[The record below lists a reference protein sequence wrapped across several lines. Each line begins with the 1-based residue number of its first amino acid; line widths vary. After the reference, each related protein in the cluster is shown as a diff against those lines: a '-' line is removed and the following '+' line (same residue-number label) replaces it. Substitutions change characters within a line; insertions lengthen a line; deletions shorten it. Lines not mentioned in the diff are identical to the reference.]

1 MAVSIVTTLY
11 KSARYVD
18 EFVARATALM
28 SDQDE
33 LIMVDDGSP
42 DDSLEIARKHA
53 IDDDRIV
60 LVELSRNFGHHAAIL
75 AGLSQARHERIF
87 LVDSDLEEEPE
98 LLREFSVTMDTSGA
112 DVVFGIHDQSQ
123 GSISR
128 RLTSKV
134 FWRLFSAMTDTSL
147 PLNICNVRLMN
158 RRYVDALV
166 SLPER
171 NAFLGGMFHWVG
183 FRQIAVPVTRKLR
196 SDPST
201 YSLAARVGLA
211 VRSVVSFS
219 AVPLKLM
226 LWIGT
231 TIASFSLLLAI
242 YYVVLKLLEPNI
254 QLGFTTL
261 IISIWLLGGTII
273 ACLGVI
279 GVYLAYM
286 YTELKQRP
294 RTVIREVTRAQRK

>member
-1 MAVSIVTTLY
+1 MEPRRPRQAACLAKDYPDRKRPAGPQIDKARGMLFRREPKPGHWRSSNGWLNMAVSIVTTLY
-11 KSARYVD
+11 KSAPYVD
-18 EFVARATALM
+18 EFVARAKALM
-28 SDQDE
+28 GDQDE

-42 DDSLEIARKHA
+42 DESLEIARKHV
-53 IDDDRIV
+53 INDDRIV
-60 LVELSRNFGHHAAIL
+60 LVALSRNFGHHAAIL

-98 LLREFSVTMDTSGA
+98 LLREFSSTMDTSGV

-158 RRYVDALV
+158 RRYVDALL

-183 FRQIAVPVTRKLR
+183 FRQIA
-196 SDPST
+196 
-201 YSLAARVGLA
+201 
-211 VRSVVSFS
+211 
-219 AVPLKLM
+219 
-226 LWIGT
+226 
-231 TIASFSLLLAI
+231 
-242 YYVVLKLLEPNI
+242 
-254 QLGFTTL
+254 
-261 IISIWLLGGTII
+261 
-273 ACLGVI
+273 
-279 GVYLAYM
+279 
-286 YTELKQRP
+286 
-294 RTVIREVTRAQRK
+294 